1 MRECNTLQETRGKVE
16 LFGNEST
23 RHSPRCIDHGK
34 PSRCGHGQT
43 QKSGA
48 ISDWATNRQDALSMG
63 VRSDRIMAYTDSD
76 WAANREDGRSVSG
89 GMLVH
94 NGGLLRFWSRR
105 QKAVSL
111 SSWESELYAA
121 VSTGV
126 EALGLQS
133 GLKDFGNN
141 TRVTIACD
149 NQGVVDHTA
158 RQGLGLAKHVHTR
171 HLWLQAARDEGR
183 LDVVKIPTER
193 NPADLLTKPLPF
205 SRIEELCRLVGVE
218 YDHGT

>member
-1 MRECNTLQETRGKVE
+1 
-16 LFGNEST
+16 
-23 RHSPRCIDHGK
+23 
-34 PSRCGHGQT
+34 
-43 QKSGA
+43 
-48 ISDWATNRQDALSMG
+48 
-63 VRSDRIMAYTDSD
+63 MAYTDSD
-76 WAANREDGRSVSG
+76 LAANREDRRSVSG

-121 VSTGV
+121 VPTGV
-126 EALGLQS
+126 ESLGLQS
-133 GLKDFGNN
+133 GLRDFGNN

-149 NQGVVDHTA
+149 NQGVVHHTA

-193 NPADLLTKPLPF
+193 NRADLLTKPLPF

>member
-1 MRECNTLQETRGKVE
+1 MYGIARARTNQTEHGIASTGKGRS
-16 LFGNEST
+16 FTST
-23 RHSPRCIDHGK
+23 IVLIGRPITWTHYR
-34 PSRCGHGQT
+34 
-43 QKSGA
+43 
-48 ISDWATNRQDALSMG
+48 WG

-76 WAANREDGRSVSG
+76 WAANREDRRSVSG

-149 NQGVVDHTA
+149 SQGVVDHTA
-158 RQGLGLAKHVHTR
+158 RQGLGLAKHVHSR

>member
-1 MRECNTLQETRGKVE
+1 MYGIARARTNQTEHGIASTGKGRS
-16 LFGNEST
+16 FTST
-23 RHSPRCIDHGK
+23 IVLIGRPITWTHYR
-34 PSRCGHGQT
+34 
-43 QKSGA
+43 
-48 ISDWATNRQDALSMG
+48 WG

-76 WAANREDGRSVSG
+76 WAANREDRRSVSG

-149 NQGVVDHTA
+149 SQGVVDHTA

-171 HLWLQAARDEGR
+171 HLWLQAARGCR
-183 LDVVKIPTER
+183 
-193 NPADLLTKPLPF
+193 PAGCGEDSNRAK
-205 SRIEELCRLVGVE
+205 SG
-218 YDHGT
+218 